1 MLAKVIF
8 LTIVAVAAAAPQNT
22 PSGHDAKAIKNQ
34 CGGDAEVY
42 CCNNETAEK
51 ATSKKSV
58 FPIDADVADLQNL
71 LGQCNDVT
79 VAIFRNLVPLN
90 RMCSQ
95 QSVCCNK
102 SEQTGVINISCNPI
116 HI

>member
-8 LTIVAVAAAAPQNT
+8 LTLVAVAAAAPRNA
-22 PSGHDAKAIKNQ
+22 PHKNDAETIKNQ

-51 ATSKKSV
+51 AVKPKSV
-58 FPIDADVADLQNL
+58 FPIDADIADLQNL

-79 VAIFRNLVPLN
+79 VAVFRNLVPLN

-95 QSVCCNK
+95 QAVCCNK
-102 SEQTGVINISCNPI
+102 TEQTVIQSL
-116 HI
+116 

>member
-8 LTIVAVAAAAPQNT
+8 LTLVAVAAAAPQNPT
-22 PSGHDAKAIKNQ
+22 HKNDAEAIKNQ

-51 ATSKKSV
+51 ATNPKS
-58 FPIDADVADLQNL
+58 NL

-95 QSVCCNK
+95 QAVCCNK
-102 SEQTGVINISCNPI
+102 TEQTGVVNIACNPI

>member
-8 LTIVAVAAAAPQNT
+8 LTLVAVAAAAPRNA
-22 PSGHDAKAIKNQ
+22 PHKNDAETIKNQ

-51 ATSKKSV
+51 AVKPKSV
-58 FPIDADVADLQNL
+58 FPIDADIADLQNL

-79 VAIFRNLVPLN
+79 VAVFRNLVPLN

-95 QSVCCNK
+95 QAVCCNK
-102 SEQTGVINISCNPI
+102 TEQTGVVNIGCNPI